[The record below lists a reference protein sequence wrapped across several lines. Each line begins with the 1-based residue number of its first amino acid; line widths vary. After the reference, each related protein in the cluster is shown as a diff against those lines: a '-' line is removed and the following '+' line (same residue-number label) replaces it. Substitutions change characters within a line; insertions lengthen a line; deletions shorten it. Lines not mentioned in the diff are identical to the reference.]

1 MPTMIQV
8 ALAEELNVSTGVLTQ
23 TPILRDL
30 DDLRAEKRAALRD
43 AVWSHVD
50 AHLDARER
58 EALAALQQRVI
69 MMRGFGLPV
78 DEWAAFA
85 LLSVLSWAESALMA
99 WNPLAAAVDSAT
111 TLAELDAI
119 HVDTAALG
127 APPAVTAASIAAAL
141 NGAA

>member
-1 MPTMIQV
+1 MTMIQV
-8 ALAEELNVSTGVLTQ
+8 ALAETYNVATGVLTQ

-30 DDLRAEKRAALRD
+30 DDLRAEKRAELRD

-50 AHLDARER
+50 SHLDARER

-69 MMRGFGLPV
+69 MMRGFGLDV

>member
-1 MPTMIQV
+1 MIQV
-8 ALAEELNVSTGVLTQ
+8 ALAETYNATTGVLTQ
-23 TPILRDL
+23 TPVLRDL

-69 MMRGFGLPV
+69 MMRGFGVDV

-127 APPAVTAASIAAAL
+127 APPAVTAAAIASAL